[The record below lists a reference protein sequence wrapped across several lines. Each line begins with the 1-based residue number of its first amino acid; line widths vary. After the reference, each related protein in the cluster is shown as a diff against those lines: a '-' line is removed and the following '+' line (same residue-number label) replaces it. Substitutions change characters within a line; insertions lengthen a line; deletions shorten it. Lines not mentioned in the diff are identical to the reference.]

1 MFTDADMDR
10 ADWIFLKDGAVTLF
24 WNPAVLGAAKED
36 LRQLGYEIAEV
47 SCNNGLQSF
56 CTQLSEVLR
65 WEEQFGY
72 GPWRGSLDGL
82 NDGFREYPFPNTGR
96 SALVLEGFHGLVAMD
111 GDFAHQILD
120 IVECQARYYLLL
132 GKVLICLVQTDDN
145 RYNCAP
151 IGCRTA
157 NWNPREWLD
166 AHRGL

>member
-1 MFTDADMDR
+1 MFTDADMHR
-10 ADWIFLKDGAVTLF
+10 ADWILLQNGAVSLF
-24 WNPAVLGAAKED
+24 WSPTFLAAAKAD

-47 SCNNGLQSF
+47 ACNHGLQSF
-56 CTQLSEVLR
+56 HTQLSEVLR

-72 GPWRGSLDGL
+72 GPWRGNLDAL
-82 NDGFREYPFPNTGR
+82 NDGFGGYPLAGAGR

-111 GDFAHQILD
+111 GDFAHKVLD
-120 IVECQARYYLLL
+120 IIESAARDYLLL

-151 IGCRTA
+151 IGCRRA

-166 AHRGL
+166 ANRGL